1 MSQSKQAEGM
11 SSLENTN

>member
-1 MSQSKQAEGM
+1 MSQSKEAEGM